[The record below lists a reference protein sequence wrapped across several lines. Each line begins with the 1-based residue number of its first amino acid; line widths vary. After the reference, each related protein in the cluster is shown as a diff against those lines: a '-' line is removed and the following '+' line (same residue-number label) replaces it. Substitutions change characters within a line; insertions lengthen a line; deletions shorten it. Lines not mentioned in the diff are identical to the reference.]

1 MYFLGFILKKKEMV
15 KFATYR
21 PTGGLD
27 LTTANLALTT
37 NAVYNQIKQPYIW
50 DMMGYGS

>member
-1 MYFLGFILKKKEMV
+1 MV
-15 KFATYR
+15 KCAYR

-50 DMMGYGS
+50 DMMEYDRRSS